1 VIDKSRN
8 EPEGV
13 TEAGNEMG
21 RPGVVST
28 TVDAVCVDSD
38 EDTPGGFNP
47 CAFGVMEVFVRVLN
61 GDEGF
66 DSESDP

>member
-1 VIDKSRN
+1 MVDKSRN

-13 TEAGNEMG
+13 TEAGNEIG
-21 RPGVVST
+21 RRVVSM
-28 TVDAVCVDSD
+28 TVEAVRVDSD

-47 CAFGVMEVFVRVLN
+47 CAFCATEDFVRVLN

-66 DSESDP
+66 DSVSDP

>member
-1 VIDKSRN
+1 VVEKSRN

-21 RPGVVST
+21 RRGGVST
-28 TVDAVCVDSD
+28 TVEAVCVDSD

-47 CAFGVMEVFVRVLN
+47 GAFGAMEVFVRVLN

-66 DSESDP
+66 DPVSEP